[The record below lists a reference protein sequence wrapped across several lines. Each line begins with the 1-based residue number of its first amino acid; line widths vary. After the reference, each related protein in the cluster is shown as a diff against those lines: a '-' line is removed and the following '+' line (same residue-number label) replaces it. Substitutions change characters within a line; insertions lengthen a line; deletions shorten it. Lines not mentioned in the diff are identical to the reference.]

1 MKWVVNFQHHIPKT
15 DFVQQK
21 SSLSIT
27 GIVFFQNVEPKCKVE
42 TTRLGVNYAKDWLD
56 HSFLFHSLVWPG
68 KGFHFGS
75 DHWGQ

>member
-1 MKWVVNFQHHIPKT
+1 MNWVVNFQHHIPKT

-42 TTRLGVNYAKDWLD
+42 RTDTVSCVNYAKDWLD
-56 HSFLFHSLVWPG
+56 HSFLFPSLVWSG

-75 DHWGQ
+75 DH

>member
-1 MKWVVNFQHHIPKT
+1 MNWAVNFQHHIPKT

-42 TTRLGVNYAKDWLD
+42 TTDSVSTMQKAGWTI
-56 HSFLFHSLVWPG
+56 HSSFLVLSGLERGFILDPITKG
-68 KGFHFGS
+68 K
-75 DHWGQ
+75 